1 MRIRY
6 TWAGQP
12 TEVNPR
18 MNTIRARNFFVIRV
32 SAGLLIAILL
42 AATIPSLFAQKTPKS
57 GQQIEQVLQDAV
69 NQKGFPGIVAAVWRA
84 DKLVYQGA
92 AGKQDSD
99 KNVPMSMD
107 SIFNI
112 ASMTKPITSVAVMQ
126 LVESGH
132 VKLDEP
138 VASYLPELSQLQ
150 VLEAF
155 DSTTKQAKLRPPK
168 TPPTVRQLLT
178 HTSGFVYDFFDQKLH
193 DYAASGA
200 VPSAARGDDRYL
212 KAPLMFDPGTQWEY
226 GINTDWL
233 GKLVEK
239 VSGQN
244 LEDYFRQHIFEPLGM
259 KDTFFNVPEEKQARM
274 VATYQRQG
282 DGSLRQLPSRPFTP
296 VRFFSG
302 GGGLYSTV
310 GDYVKFM
317 RMILNGGKLGNAR
330 ILKSETVALMARNQL
345 GDLSLSELKSLAPQ
359 LAADPIRVPG
369 SLDKFGLG
377 FGINSKP
384 VEGGRSAGSL
394 AWAGIFNTY
403 FWIDPSQKTCAVFM
417 TQSLPFSDPAT
428 IALFE
433 QFERAVYTEK

>member
-1 MRIRY
+1 MNAMRTKNIF
-6 TWAGQP
+6 G
-12 TEVNPR
+12 
-18 MNTIRARNFFVIRV
+18 FRV
-32 SAGLLIAILL
+32 SLALIAILL

-92 AGKQDSD
+92 VGKQDST
-99 KNVPMSMD
+99 KNIPMTVD

-138 VASYLPELSQLQ
+138 VATYLPELSQLQ

-296 VRFFSG
+296 V
-302 GGGLYSTV
+302 
-310 GDYVKFM
+310 
-317 RMILNGGKLGNAR
+317 
-330 ILKSETVALMARNQL
+330 
-345 GDLSLSELKSLAPQ
+345 
-359 LAADPIRVPG
+359 
-369 SLDKFGLG
+369 
-377 FGINSKP
+377 
-384 VEGGRSAGSL
+384 
-394 AWAGIFNTY
+394 
-403 FWIDPSQKTCAVFM
+403 
-417 TQSLPFSDPAT
+417 
-428 IALFE
+428 
-433 QFERAVYTEK
+433 